1 MPALTARADRRLI
14 RPDRRS
20 ERFVLVEL
28 TAPAAAARDDERP
41 PVNLAFVVDRSGSM
55 AGRDRSMDG
64 NKLDL
69 AKRAVVEAIGHLS
82 ERDRFSIVTYDDD
95 VDLVCESSSATTR
108 ARRDAVDRLER
119 VAPGGSTNL
128 SGGWLRGCEEVARRL
143 SENGVDRVLLLTDGL
158 ANVGIVDSAELTH
171 HAAELR
177 ARGVS
182 TTTFGIGRDFDEE
195 LLQSMADAG
204 GGHAY
209 YIAEA
214 AQIRD
219 LIASEV
225 GEARQVVA
233 RDAELEVQ
241 AGEGVHVEALSP
253 QPTETRGSRTI
264 VRLGGLV
271 SEQTMDV
278 VLRVRFPYGEL
289 GRETAVHL
297 RVTDR
302 DGAFEAAGAA
312 EARLTWTW
320 ADDRA
325 NDEQPRDEAV
335 DRAVAAQFAA
345 RARQEAVRR
354 NKAGDY
360 EAAKDALRSTA
371 RRIRDYAGKDA
382 VLRGLVG
389 ELQEEGE
396 RYAAPV
402 AAAMLKEDYYASAYR
417 ARMRDASG
425 KTRTQR

>member
-1 MPALTARADRRLI
+1 MPVLTARADRRLI

-28 TAPAAAARDDERP
+28 TAPAAATRPDRRP
-41 PVNLAFVVDRSGSM
+41 PVNLAFVIDRSGSM
-55 AGRDRSMDG
+55 AGD
-64 NKLDL
+64 KLEL
-69 AKRAVVEAIGHLS
+69 AKRAVIEAIGHLT
-82 ERDRFSIVTYDDD
+82 ERDRFSIVTYDDA
-95 VDLVCESSSATTR
+95 VDLVCESSSASSQ
-108 ARRDAVDRLER
+108 ARRDAVDRLR
-119 VAPGGSTNL
+119 PVQPGGSTNL

-143 SENGVDRVLLLTDGL
+143 SGDGVDRVLLLTDGL
-158 ANVGIVDSAELTH
+158 ANVGITDANELTH

-219 LIASEV
+219 LITSEV
-225 GEARQVVA
+225 GEALQVVA
-233 RDAELEVQ
+233 RDAELEIQ
-241 AGEGVHVEALSP
+241 AGEGVDVEALSP
-253 QPTETRGSRTI
+253 QPIEPRGPRTI
-264 VRLGGLV
+264 VRLGSLV
-271 SEQTMDV
+271 SEQSMDV

-289 GRETAVHL
+289 GRESALHL
-297 RVTDR
+297 RVTDK
-302 DGAFEAAGAA
+302 DGAFAAVGAP

-325 NDEQPRDEAV
+325 NDAQARDEAV
-335 DRAVAAQFAA
+335 DRAVASQFAA

-354 NKAGDY
+354 NKAGDFDG
-360 EAAKDALRSTA
+360 AKDALRSTA
-371 RRIRDYAGKDA
+371 RRIRAYASKDA

-389 ELQEEGE
+389 ELQDESE

-402 AAAMLKEDYYASAYR
+402 AAAMLKEDYYASHYA